1 MRKAMPPTIIPEPAD
16 FLPTPD
22 RGVPM
27 KRFTLLFVAAVL
39 LINLTGCGSGS
50 ASPATTVSR
59 AEDPTLPSEVRE
71 YEAKNA
77 KRLADQA
84 EKAAKTKAARSR
96 SRR

>member
-1 MRKAMPPTIIPEPAD
+1 
-16 FLPTPD
+16 
-22 RGVPM
+22 M

-39 LINLTGCGSGS
+39 SIDLTGCGSGS
-50 ASPATTVSR
+50 ASPATSVSC
-59 AEDPTLPSEVRE
+59 ADDPTLPAEVRE

-84 EKAAKTKAARSR
+84 EKAAKIKAAKSR